1 METKII
7 SAPVLINETE
17 KEKLPVLA
25 LLALGMTGFLAL
37 LTEVFPAGL
46 LTQISRDMNISE
58 SIAGQLVSFYA
69 VGSLISAIPLTAA
82 TRSWNRR
89 PLLITALGGFLL
101 FNVIT
106 AFSTHYILTLGVR
119 FLAGMSGGLI
129 WGMLAGYARRLVVDR
144 LKGRAMAI
152 AMVGAPLALSFGVP
166 AGTYLG
172 TLIGWRSTFVVM
184 AAFALALILWVLFT
198 VPDFRGQDQQKQISV
213 KKVFLIPGLRSVLA
227 VIAAWIMA
235 HSVIYTY
242 IVPFLAQSGLNNKV
256 DLVLLV
262 FGLFALVGIWL
273 AGLWVDRILR
283 TLVLFSLLLFLLA
296 AVVLAM
302 AGDTSIAVYFAIAIW
317 GYTFGGA
324 ATLVQTAAADT
335 AGDNAD
341 VAQSMVVTVWNL
353 AIAAG
358 GILGGVLL
366 TSSGAGNL
374 AWVAFLFI
382 FAGLLVA
389 MGARKNGFTPGPRGS
404 LVKNND

>member
-7 SAPVLINETE
+7 SDTELISETG
-17 KEKLPVLA
+17 KDKLPVSA
-25 LLALGMTGFLAL
+25 LLALAMTGFLAL

-46 LTQISRDMNISE
+46 LTQISRDMNVSE
-58 SIAGQLVSFYA
+58 SMAGQLVSLYA
-69 VGSLISAIPLTAA
+69 IGSLISAIPLTAA
-82 TRSWNRR
+82 TRGWNRR
-89 PLLITALGGFLL
+89 PLLITALGGFLV
-101 FNVIT
+101 FNIIT
-106 AFSTHYILTLGVR
+106 AFSTNYILTLGVR
-119 FLAGMSGGLI
+119 FLAGMAGGLI
-129 WGMLAGYARRLVVDR
+129 WGMLAGYARRLVVDK

-172 TLIGWRSTFVVM
+172 SLIGWRNTFIVM
-184 AAFALALILWVLFT
+184 AAIALLLILWVLFK
-198 VPDFRGQDQQKQISV
+198 VPDFRGQDQQNQISV

-235 HSVIYTY
+235 HSILYTY
-242 IVPFLAQSGLNNKV
+242 IVPFLGQSGLDSKI

-273 AGLWVDRILR
+273 AGLFVDKMLR
-283 TLVLFSLLLFLLA
+283 ALVLFSLLIFLLA
-296 AVVLAM
+296 ALVLAM
-302 AGDTSIAVYFAIAIW
+302 AGESSIAVYFAIAVW

-335 AGDNAD
+335 AGENAD

-358 GILGGVLL
+358 GILGGILL
-366 TSSGAGNL
+366 TSGAGNL
-374 AWVAFLFI
+374 AWTAFAFT
-382 FAGLLVA
+382 FAGLLIA
-389 MGARKNGFTPGPRGS
+389 MGARKYGFTPGPRVS
-404 LVKNND
+404 QQKQ